1 MQHPSKPRQKSG
13 QSRRLRFVL
22 LPAAAAVALAL
33 AGCGGGGGGS
43 GGVPGTSSFSGAAID
58 APMAGATVTITS
70 GAPLTDG
77 GTTIG
82 TITANAQ
89 GGFTISV
96 SLPSGSVPIF
106 ANAADPQATSSGAS
120 LELTSYLGQS
130 DMLAAVGALST
141 TNLPDLDISP
151 VTTAALAVYA
161 QTHGGSY
168 SGLTPAGYA
177 VTLASYRNDILAI
190 AAAVKAVGDGYC
202 TPSVTVSSTV
212 DLAGLI
218 ASNATLSAGNS
229 ASTTLAAA
237 AAELGGTCSQLPMLQ
252 TAILADPRFGPE
264 LDFGDVLDANVQSVV
279 PGNYE
284 LQAVIAETPV
294 DVAINTGTGT
304 GSATPTPNPA
314 EVLVDTAVNV
324 DASGNV
330 TSSDHAVSGT
340 LVGNLLKLDVQ
351 DASHNTY
358 QFRAKIGSLP
368 TSLSTQQAYSI
379 QGGGINTGSGL
390 LTEFNAALAPAGAV
404 PAWNAYTPP
413 SHTEGVA
420 GCPTGDFPLRFDL
433 GALSASNRSDDSLG
447 SLAMCVAPTSTS
459 WSMTAPTVLS
469 GVSFDDGRGDS
480 FQLPNA
486 TLQQGGNST
495 ITWSEATGAQ
505 AAPFIL
511 EAPSLTL
518 TLSPTPF
525 SLSGTGYYV
534 MGSRSLILGSTGGSA
549 LLNIQGDFMSQLSE
563 SSRNPLGGD
572 QSSHSGD
579 H

>member
-1 MQHPSKPRQKSG
+1 MQHPSKPRHKSR

-33 AGCGGGGGGS
+33 AGCGGGGS
-43 GGVPGTSSFSGAAID
+43 GGVPASSSFSGTAID
-58 APMAGATVTITS
+58 APMAGATVTITA
-70 GAPLTDG
+70 GKPLADG

-82 TITANAQ
+82 SISANAQ
-89 GGFTISV
+89 GGFTINV

-130 DMLAAVGALST
+130 DMLAAVGALTT

-161 QTHGGSY
+161 QTHGGSF

-218 ASNATLSAGNS
+218 AANATLGAGNS

-264 LDFGDVLDANVQSVV
+264 LDLGDVLDANVQSVV
-279 PGNYE
+279 PGTYE

-294 DVAINTGTGT
+294 DVAVNTGG
-304 GSATPTPNPA
+304 GSGATPTPNAA
-314 EVLVDTAVNV
+314 EVLVDTAVSV
-324 DASGNV
+324 DAGGNV

-351 DASHNTY
+351 DAAHNSY

-368 TSLSTQQAYSI
+368 TGLSTQQAYSI

-404 PAWNAYTPP
+404 PAWNGYAPP

-420 GCPTGDFPLRFDL
+420 GCPSGEFPLRFDL
-433 GALSASNRSDDSLG
+433 GALSVSNRSDDSLG
-447 SLAMCVAPTSTS
+447 SLAMCVTPAPTS
-459 WSMTAPTVLS
+459 WSMSSPS
-469 GVSFDDGRGDS
+469 GVAAGQNDVSFDDGHGAYY
-480 FQLPNA
+480 LPSA
-486 TLQQGGNST
+486 TLLQNSAAP
-495 ITWSEATGAQ
+495 ITWSEVAGAQ
-505 AAPFIL
+505 PAPFIL
-511 EAPSLTL
+511 EAPSLSLSL
-518 TLSPTPF
+518 TGTPL

-534 MGSRSLILGSTGGSA
+534 MGSRSLILGSSAGSA

-563 SSRNPLGGD
+563 SSRNPQGGD

>member
-1 MQHPSKPRQKSG
+1 MQHPSKPRHKSRP
-13 QSRRLRFVL
+13 SRRLRFVL
-22 LPAAAAVALAL
+22 LPAAAAIALAL
-33 AGCGGGGGGS
+33 AGCGGGGGG
-43 GGVPGTSSFSGAAID
+43 GGVPATSSFSGTAID

-82 TITANAQ
+82 SITANAQ

-96 SLPSGSVPIF
+96 SLPAGSVPIF
-106 ANAADPQATSSGAS
+106 ANAADPQATSSGAA

-130 DMLAAVGALST
+130 DMLAAVGALTS

-161 QTHGGSY
+161 QTHAGSF

-218 ASNATLSAGNS
+218 AAHATVSGGNS
-229 ASTTLAAA
+229 PSTTLAAA

-264 LDFGDVLDANVQSVV
+264 LDFGDVLDANAQSVV
-279 PGNYE
+279 PGTYE

-294 DVAINTGTGT
+294 DVAVNTGG
-304 GSATPTPNPA
+304 GSGATPTPNPA
-314 EVLVDTAVNV
+314 EVLVDTAVSV
-324 DASGNV
+324 DAAGNV

-351 DASHNTY
+351 DAAHNSY

-368 TSLSTQQAYSI
+368 TSLSAQQAYSI

-404 PAWNAYTPP
+404 PAWNGYAPP
-413 SHTEGVA
+413 AHTEGVA
-420 GCPTGDFPLRFDL
+420 GCLSGEFPLRFDL
-433 GALSASNRSDDSLG
+433 GALFASHSSDDSLG
-447 SLAMCVAPTSTS
+447 SLAMCVAPSSTS
-459 WSMTAPTVLS
+459 WSMTTAGGLND
-469 GVSFDDGRGDS
+469 VSFEDS
-480 FQLPNA
+480 HGSYRLPSA
-486 TLQQGGNST
+486 TLQQSGSST
-495 ITWSEATGAQ
+495 ITWSEVGGAQ
-505 AAPFIL
+505 PAPFIL
-511 EAPSLTL
+511 EAQSLSL
-518 TLSPTPF
+518 GVSPF

-534 MGSRSLILGSTGGSA
+534 MGSRSLILGSSTASA

-563 SSRNPLGGD
+563 SSRNPQGGD